1 MDAKI
6 ITDINHFEAWGN
18 AKDILEKIEMA
29 GKMDLLD
36 QYISELYPDGISGSD
51 FNDLIGIDHD
61 TVLQELGMYD
71 EIYGG
76 EDDVMPVE
84 ESENVYESLNKNIK
98 KAICE
103 FYDVTDM
110 DSIEMELVSFG
121 KGEDELERFELDGI
135 EFYKLGD
142 EDLKGAIE
150 VCIDE
155 EFMPEWE
162 EQGLSSYNV
171 DSIQYD
177 EESGKGTVYVG
188 LFWDGEEE

>member
-29 GKMDLLD
+29 GKMDQLD
-36 QYISELYPDGISGSD
+36 QYISELYPEGISGSD

-76 EDDVMPVE
+76 EDDVMP
-84 ESENVYESLNKNIK
+84 ENESLISKLNKTFK
-98 KAICE
+98 KAITE
-103 FYDVTDM
+103 FYDVEGM
-110 DSIEMELVSFG
+110 DSVEMEIVNFG
-121 KGEDELERFELDGI
+121 DGRYELDGI
-135 EFYKLGD
+135 EFYLGED
-142 EDLKGAIE
+142 ETLENAVDTCIE
-150 VCIDE
+150 M
-155 EFMPEWE
+155 EFFPEWE

-171 DSIQYD
+171 DSVQYD
-177 EESGKGTVYVG
+177 EEEGKGTAYVG
-188 LFWDGEEE
+188 LFWDNEEE